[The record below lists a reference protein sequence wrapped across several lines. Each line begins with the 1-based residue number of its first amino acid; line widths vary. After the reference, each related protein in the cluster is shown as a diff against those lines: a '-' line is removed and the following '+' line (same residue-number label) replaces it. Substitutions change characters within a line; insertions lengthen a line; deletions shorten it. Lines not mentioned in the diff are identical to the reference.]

1 MSAHTEAVDGSPKG
15 DSALQALLSFVVG
28 ANRGPLRGA
37 FVITVSM
44 QELNAALHKG
54 GARAALTQRLEDKAK
69 RLGARLFNLH
79 SRLYVIVPPQDE
91 WDLVQHVYDIRT
103 LVIKTVGREASELG
117 VDPSEFTQC
126 LHTRRDGD
134 QLRRLADGA
143 VRGHANLRGPLGPP
157 GPITSAHVEAVER
170 QTHEAGAVQFV
181 REFGRMQAIARVQ
194 QGGEPEGRGHEI
206 FISLDHMSR
215 QLLPN
220 VDIRADRE
228 LFQDLT
234 QILDRV
240 VLRSLAESR
249 LVQGSVAINLNVANL
264 LSADF
269 ERLAQ
274 RMYDRDGAQLWVDL
288 DLSDVLANLRD
299 FRDAQLVLKR
309 FKVRTMSDT
318 TAPEV
323 VPTAEKRELGLDGY
337 KFVCPEN
344 EEALR
349 QMSNTIRT
357 VENAGRIP
365 MLTRVEQESA
375 IAAGHQLG
383 VEHFQGFYINDLLSG
398 FVERPVERS

>member
-1 MSAHTEAVDGSPKG
+1 
-15 DSALQALLSFVVG
+15 
-28 ANRGPLRGA
+28 
-37 FVITVSM
+37 M

-54 GARAALTQRLEDKAK
+54 GARAALTERLEDKAK
-69 RLGARLFNLH
+69 RIDARLFNLN
-79 SRLYVIVPPQDE
+79 SRLFVIVPPQDE
-91 WDLVQHVYDIRT
+91 WDLVQHVFDVRT
-103 LVIKTVGREASELG
+103 TVIKTVGREASELG
-117 VDPSEFTQC
+117 LDPSEFTQC

-134 QLRRLADGA
+134 QLRQLADRA
-143 VRGHANLRGPLGPP
+143 VRGHTNLRGPLGPP
-157 GPITSAHVEAVER
+157 GPLTASHVEAVER
-170 QTHEAGAVQFV
+170 QTHEAGAVAFV
-181 REFGRMQAIARVQ
+181 REFGRMQAIARVR
-194 QGGEPEGRGHEI
+194 QGSEPEGRGHEI

-228 LFQDLT
+228 LFQELT

-288 DLSDVLANLRD
+288 DLRDVLANLRD

-318 TAPEV
+318 TAPEAV
-323 VPTAEKRELGLDGY
+323 ATAEQRELGLDGY
-337 KFVCPEN
+337 KFVCPED
-344 EEALR
+344 EESLSHISGTLKQIQEA
-349 QMSNTIRT
+349 N
-357 VENAGRIP
+357 RIA
-365 MLTRVEQESA
+365 MLTRVEHESA
-375 IAAGHQLG
+375 ISAGHQMG
-383 VEHFQGFYINDLLSG
+383 IEHFQGFYINDLLSG

>member
-1 MSAHTEAVDGSPKG
+1 MSVRTEAVRGSQKR
-15 DSALQALLSFVVG
+15 DSALQELLSFVVS

-54 GARAALTQRLEDKAK
+54 GARAALTQRLEDTAK
-69 RLGARLFNLH
+69 RIGARLFNLN
-79 SRLYVIVPPQDE
+79 SRLFVIVPPQDE
-91 WDLVQHVYDIRT
+91 WDLVQHVYEIRT
-103 LVIKTVGREASELG
+103 LVITVVGREASELG
-117 VDPSEFTQC
+117 LDPSAFTQC
-126 LHTRRDGD
+126 LHTRRDSE

-143 VRGHANLRGPLGPP
+143 VRGHENLRGPLGPP
-157 GPITSAHVEAVER
+157 GPITESHVEAVEK
-170 QTHEAGAVQFV
+170 QTHEAGAVPFV
-181 REFGRMQAIARVQ
+181 REFGRMQAIARVRP
-194 QGGEPEGRGHEI
+194 GGEPEGRGHEI

-220 VDIRADRE
+220 VDIRADPE
-228 LFQDLT
+228 LFQELT

-249 LVQGSVAINLNVANL
+249 LVQGSVAVNLNVANL
-264 LSADF
+264 LSSDF

-288 DLSDVLANLRD
+288 DLSDVLANLHD
-299 FRDAQLVLKR
+299 FREAQLVLKR

-323 VPTAEKRELGLDGY
+323 VPTAEQRELGLDGY
-337 KFVCPEN
+337 KFVCPED
-344 EEALR
+344 EEELR
-349 QMSNTIRT
+349 NVSKT
-357 VENAGRIP
+357 VHEIQNAGRIP
-365 MLTRVEQESA
+365 MLTRVEHENA
-375 IAAGHQLG
+375 IGAGHQLG
-383 VEHFQGFYINDLLSG
+383 IEHFQGFYINDLLSG